1 MKFFTKVPI
10 DTDIRLMCSDQF
22 LLTGSCFTEY
32 IGQMMVDLGLQVAF
46 NPHGI
51 LFNPLSVAQSIEE
64 SLTGNNIEPD
74 DLLNYNG
81 TYFSWKHH
89 TSVHES
95 TDSGL
100 IDRLVED
107 NKRFRSHLVNGNC
120 LIITWGTAFYYK
132 LIGEEKI
139 VANCHK
145 QPGERFEK
153 LFAMP
158 DQIVELYSKLV
169 RRIQQAN
176 PNLRLLLTISPVRHI
191 KDGFIENQQS
201 KAALILAAKALCDDF
216 PEVISYFPAYEIVM
230 DELRD
235 YRFYAEDMVHP
246 NDIAVKY
253 IWERFVDTYFNDGQ
267 INILKEAEAIF
278 RMKNHKLLFP
288 GSESGL
294 KFEEQK
300 QKAIADFVSK
310 HPYFRI

>member
-10 DTDIRLMCSDQF
+10 DTDIRLMCSDRF

-51 LFNPLSVAQSIEE
+51 LFNPLSVALSIEE
-64 SLTGNNIEPD
+64 ALTGNGIDPN

-81 TYFSWKHH
+81 TYFSWMHH

-95 TDSGL
+95 TDTDL
-100 IDRLVED
+100 INRLFEG
-107 NKRFRSHLVNGNC
+107 NKRFHSHIVNGNF

-132 LIGEEKI
+132 LIGEGKI

-145 QPGERFEK
+145 QPAERFEK
-153 LFAMP
+153 LLAMP
-158 DQIVELYSKLV
+158 DQIVEIYSKLV

-176 PNLRLLLTISPVRHI
+176 PNLHILLTISPVRHI

-201 KAALILAAKALCDDF
+201 KASLILAAKSLCDDF
-216 PEVISYFPAYEIVM
+216 PKVISYFPAYEIVM

-235 YRFYAEDMVHP
+235 YRFYAEDMLHP

-253 IWERFVDTYFNDGQ
+253 IWERFVGTYFNIEQ
-267 INILKEAEAIF
+267 LHILKEAEAIF

-288 GSESGL
+288 NTESGL
-294 KFEEQK
+294 KFEVQK
-300 QKAIADFVSK
+300 QKAIADFLSK
-310 HPYFRI
+310 HPYFRL